1 MSDLIH
7 NLGIDW
13 RILIAQIVNFTILL
27 FILKKFVLGPILNIL
42 ETRRERI
49 DKAIHQAQTV
59 EEKMKAI
66 EAMQE
71 AVLAEART
79 NANAIIAK
87 AEDSA
92 KKVQA
97 TLTAEAH
104 AQAEKVLVD
113 AKNKIEMERE
123 RILGDV
129 KREVAG
135 LIADAT
141 ERALGDVFDANA
153 QKRMVSQAVSLIN
166 KK

>member
-71 AVLAEART
+71 AVLAEARVS
-79 NANAIIAK
+79 ANAIIAS

-97 TLTAEAH
+97 TLAADAH
-104 AQAEKVLVD
+104 TQAQKILAD
-113 AKNKIEMERE
+113 AKNKIDLERE
-123 RILGDV
+123 KIFSDV

-141 ERALGDVFDANA
+141 ERTLGDVFDAGA
-153 QKRMVSQAVSLIN
+153 QKKMVSQAVSLIN